1 MIKVTLIGSGNLAQH
16 LLSAFEKSTAVE
28 LVQVFSRKKEN
39 VSHLIPFDQIT
50 DNFDDLAEADVYII
64 AVSDDAITEVSLQ
77 LPFKNQLVVHTSGSA
92 SMESLSDNNRKGVFY
107 PLQTFTK
114 GKEVDF
120 KNIPICIESQFND
133 DYNLLKKVADSIS
146 DKVFSI
152 NSEQRRS
159 LHVSA
164 VFVNNFVN
172 HLYKIGSDICDGHQ
186 VPFEILQPLIRET
199 AEKIVTLSPNEAQ
212 TGPAKRNDETTI
224 EVHLDFLSDEN
235 HKNIYKLL
243 TQSIQDNG
251 KKL

>member
-1 MIKVTLIGSGNLAQH
+1 
-16 LLSAFEKSTAVE
+16 
-28 LVQVFSRKKEN
+28 
-39 VSHLIPFDQIT
+39 
-50 DNFDDLAEADVYII
+50 
-64 AVSDDAITEVSLQ
+64 
-77 LPFKNQLVVHTSGSA
+77 VVHTSGSA
-92 SMESLSDNNRKGVFY
+92 PMESLNPNNRKGVFY

-120 KNIPICIESQFND
+120 TSIPICIESQFNS
-133 DYNLLKKVADSIS
+133 DYTILKKVADSIS
-146 DKVFSI
+146 DKVFII
-152 NSEQRRS
+152 NSGQRRS

-172 HLYKIGSDICDGHQ
+172 HLYTIGNAICDEHQ

-199 AEKIVTLSPNEAQ
+199 AEKIVTLSPSEAQ
-212 TGPAKRNDETTI
+212 TGPAKRNDKTTI
-224 EVHLDFLSDEN
+224 EAHLNFLSDEN

>member
-1 MIKVTLIGSGNLAQH
+1 MIKVTLIGSGNVAQH
-16 LLSAFEKSTAVE
+16 LLAAFEKSTAVE
-28 LVQVFSRKKEN
+28 LVQVFSRKKE
-39 VSHLIPFDQIT
+39 SISQLISFDKIT
-50 DNFDDLAEADVYII
+50 DMFDDLVEADVYII
-64 AVSDDAITEVSLQ
+64 AVSDDAIAEVSSK
-77 LPFKNQLVVHTSGSA
+77 LPLKNRLVVHTSGSA

-107 PLQTFTK
+107 PLQSFTK

-120 KNIPICIESQFND
+120 KAIPICIESQFND

-146 DKVFSI
+146 DKVFTI

-172 HLYKIGSDICDGHQ
+172 HLYKIGSDICDEHQ
-186 VPFEILQPLIRET
+186 VPFEVLQPLIRET

-224 EVHLDFLSDEN
+224 EAHLDFLSDDN

>member
-1 MIKVTLIGSGNLAQH
+1 MIKVTLIGSGNVAQH
-16 LLSAFEKSTAVE
+16 LLSAFNKSTAVE
-28 LVQVFSRKKEN
+28 LVQVFSRRNES
-39 VSHLIPFDQIT
+39 VSHLIPVEKIT
-50 DNFDDLAEADVYII
+50 TDLDSLAEADVYII
-64 AVSDDAITEVSLQ
+64 AVLDDAIATVASR
-77 LPFKNQLVVHTSGSA
+77 LPFKNRLVVHTSGSA
-92 SMESLSDNNRKGVFY
+92 SMQSLNDNNRKGVFY

-120 KNIPICIESQFND
+120 KTIPICIESQFND
-133 DYNLLKKVADSIS
+133 DYNVLKKVADTIS
-146 DKVFSI
+146 DKVFTI

-172 HLYKIGSDICDGHQ
+172 HLYSIGNAICDDRQ

-199 AEKIVTLSPNEAQ
+199 ADKILTLTPNEAQ
-212 TGPAKRNDETTI
+212 TGPAKRNDRTTI
-224 EVHLDFLSDEN
+224 ESHLDFLSDEN

>member
-39 VSHLIPFDQIT
+39 VSHLIPFDKIT

>member
-1 MIKVTLIGSGNLAQH
+1 MIKVTLIGSGNVAQH
-16 LLSAFEKSTAVE
+16 LLSAFNKSTAVE
-28 LVQVFSRKKEN
+28 LVQVFSRRNES
-39 VSHLIPFDQIT
+39 VSHLIPVEKIT
-50 DNFDDLAEADVYII
+50 TDLDSLAEADVYII
-64 AVSDDAITEVSLQ
+64 AVLDDAIATVTSR
-77 LPFKNQLVVHTSGSA
+77 LPFKNRLVVHTSGSA
-92 SMESLSDNNRKGVFY
+92 SMQSLNDNNRKGVFY

-120 KNIPICIESQFND
+120 KTIPICIESQFND
-133 DYNLLKKVADSIS
+133 DYNVLKKVADTIS
-146 DKVFSI
+146 DKVFTI

-172 HLYKIGSDICDGHQ
+172 HLYSIGNAICDDHQ

-199 AEKIVTLSPNEAQ
+199 ADKILTLTPNEAQ
-212 TGPAKRNDETTI
+212 TGPAKRNDRTTI
-224 EVHLDFLSDEN
+224 ESHLDFLSDEN

>member
-28 LVQVFSRKKEN
+28 LVQVFSRKKES
-39 VSHLIPFDQIT
+39 VSHLIPFDKIT

-64 AVSDDAITEVSLQ
+64 AVSDDAIAEVSLQ

-212 TGPAKRNDETTI
+212 TGPAKRNDKTTI
-224 EVHLDFLSDEN
+224 EAHLNFLSDEN

>member
-1 MIKVTLIGSGNLAQH
+1 MIQITLIGSGNVAQH
-16 LLSAFEKSTAVE
+16 LLSSFNKSDAVE
-28 LVQVFSRKKEN
+28 IIQVYSRKLES
-39 VSHLIPFDQIT
+39 VSHLIPIDKIT

-64 AVSDDAITEVSLQ
+64 AVSDDAIAEVSSK
-77 LPFKNQLVVHTSGSA
+77 LPFKNRLVVHTSGSA
-92 SMESLSDNNRKGVFY
+92 SMESLDDDNRKGVFY

-120 KNIPICIESQFND
+120 KDIPICIESQFND
-133 DYNLLKKVADSIS
+133 DYNVLKKLADSIS
-146 DKVFSI
+146 EKVFTI

-172 HLYKIGSDICDGHQ
+172 HLYSIGNAICDGHQ

-199 AEKIVTLSPNEAQ
+199 ADKIMSLSPDDAQ
-212 TGPAKRNDETTI
+212 TGPAKRNDQTTI
-224 EVHLDFLSDEN
+224 ESHLDFLSDEN

-243 TQSIQDNG
+243 TQSIQDHG